1 MMTGVDGIP
10 PKLLKEIVQ
19 QISTT
24 LAKVFNL
31 SLEEGIVPSEW
42 KDANNTRLF
51 KGGGTSQTI
60 IDQ

>member
-1 MMTGVDGIP
+1 MGYHQNYLR
-10 PKLLKEIVQ
+10 KLYSKLVQ
-19 QISTT
+19 LLQ
-24 LAKVFNL
+24 VFNL